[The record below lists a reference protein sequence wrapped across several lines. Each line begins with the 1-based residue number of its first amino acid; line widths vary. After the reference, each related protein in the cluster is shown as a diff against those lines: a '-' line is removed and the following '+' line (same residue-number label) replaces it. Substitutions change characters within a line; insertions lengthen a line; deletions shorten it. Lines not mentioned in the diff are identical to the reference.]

1 MRPRR
6 TGSSGRT
13 GPSYSTEPGASTASS
28 SLARRNRSVETCRA
42 LAAAMLAVGAAPARA
57 LLPGTATING
67 MGYICDL
74 DGKRF
79 TDRDVFVAHLRTAHH
94 TPPARI
100 PELLLMDDGR
110 IHFLGEQTAATG
122 QLTDIAPV
130 FPLLTDLEA
139 LSRESAL
146 DG

>member
-1 MRPRR
+1 MPRAL
-6 TGSSGRT
+6 SSDAGGR
-13 GPSYSTEPGASTASS
+13 SGASACTTSAGAIVTSS
-28 SLARRNRSVETCRA
+28 PARRPS
-42 LAAAMLAVGAAPARA
+42 
-57 LLPGTATING
+57 TAW
-67 MGYICDL
+67 GYICDL

-94 TPPARI
+94 TAPARI

-130 FPLLTDLEA
+130 FPLLADLEA